1 VTLGSQ
7 QQGQSSPKLGV
18 LKLRSNVDSFSS
30 ICDVHRSS
38 EHRRSTAFADMNNS
52 TEASDVSTPTCMNAN
67 VLKPINE
74 SKAKRTAN
82 SAVKSQRGSVVLNDK
97 LSRQARPATTH
108 GGESLRR
115 RRFFPELGVA
125 APVAAFPF
133 SSSDFVLVTALAD
146 WEADVTAEES
156 FVSPLA
162 AACSSLQSSGEFVV
176 LIDSCAST

>member
-1 VTLGSQ
+1 VIELPGSSGVPRVIRLVACGTLAAGAVSANLPSHKPGHPSVWISISIVGSFISAQ
-7 QQGQSSPKLGV
+7 ISILTLEHPGKLH
-18 LKLRSNVDSFSS
+18 LNLRS
-30 ICDVHRSS
+30 IC
-38 EHRRSTAFADMNNS
+38 A
-52 TEASDVSTPTCMNAN
+52 
-67 VLKPINE
+67 
-74 SKAKRTAN
+74 
-82 SAVKSQRGSVVLNDK
+82 AV
-97 LSRQARPATTH
+97 
-108 GGESLRR
+108 RR

-162 AACSSLQSSGEFVV
+162 AACSSLQSSGEFAV